1 MIAAK
6 RMKNPMAF
14 WAVVKQFL
22 PAMNDTRFK
31 LRPAAGFFLTL
42 ASVILVFTGCATQRA
57 PVNSRTAPA
66 AMAKTLAGVNPAD
79 LAERLGR
86 LSPAVDPAE
95 AARLAET
102 ACTRAA
108 ELREEYRVVGP
119 PLFHNVLVN
128 LGVRQRGLCYQWA
141 DDLEARFATLHLRT
155 LIVNHAVARA
165 ATWREH
171 NCLVVTAPGVPFAD
185 GIVLDGWRHSGRL
198 FWVKV
203 REDSYPWK
211 LISPVPPDFQ
221 P

>member
-1 MIAAK
+1 
-6 RMKNPMAF
+6 MKKPMAF
-14 WAVVKQFL
+14 WAVVKQFS
-22 PAMNDTRFK
+22 PAMNGARFK
-31 LRPAAGFFLTL
+31 LRPASGFFLAL
-42 ASVILVFTGCATQRA
+42 AWVILVSTGCTAQRA
-57 PVNSRTAPA
+57 AVNSGATPA
-66 AMAKTLAGVNPAD
+66 AVAKTLAGVNPAD

-108 ELREEYRVVGP
+108 ELRGEYRVVGT

-128 LGVRQRGLCYQWA
+128 MGVRQRGLCYQWA
-141 DDLEARFATLHLRT
+141 DDLEARLETLRLRT
-155 LIVNHAVARA
+155 LVVNRAVARA

-171 NCLVVTAPGVPFAD
+171 NCLVITAPGVPFAE
-185 GIVLDGWRHSGRL
+185 GIVLDGWRHSGKL

-211 LISPVPPDFQ
+211 LLRLEPCEPAPAEA
-221 P
+221 PR